1 MNKTMGGLPAPKEAV
16 NQPKV
21 KTSKLDKNIDAML
34 ATKRFERREDLPKT
48 RLLNSYHPRLFE
60 NDLLQFMQE
69 FKHLEGRRV
78 ASRGEVVEL
87 AFYTLREKLTGQ
99 PIPDW
104 VTIITSSD
112 KR

>member
-1 MNKTMGGLPAPKEAV
+1 MGKTMSGLPNPSEAV
-16 NQPKV
+16 KPV
-21 KTSKLDKNIDAML
+21 KAKASKLDKNIDTML

-48 RLLNSYHPRLFE
+48 RLLNSYHPRQFE
-60 NDLLQFMQE
+60 NDLLNFMQD

-87 AFYTLREKLTGQ
+87 AFYTLREQLTGQ

-104 VTIITSSD
+104 VTIIPT
-112 KR
+112 

>member
-1 MNKTMGGLPAPKEAV
+1 VTNKMGGLPSAAAAI
-16 NQPKV
+16 NQPKA
-21 KTSKLDKNIDAML
+21 KTSKLDKNIDNML
-34 ATKRFERREDLPKT
+34 AAKRFERREDLPKV

-60 NDLLQFMQE
+60 NDLIAFMQD

-104 VTIITSSD
+104 VTLIQSD
-112 KR
+112 KG